1 MLTLRCHRSNDLDLR
16 NLPIAY
22 ITEPCP
28 HRQRPS
34 GTRVTLLFVVMRKKL
49 MSKPM
54 YEIVCR
60 LVQSRELDI
69 CMLDEVLLLNGDQKD
84 WPPCDALIAF
94 SSSGYPL
101 EKVEAYAARTKP
113 VVVNDLAMQ
122 HKLMDRREVCVLTVL
137 SQYPRD
143 PHTNVVICVGFQ
155 SS

>member
-1 MLTLRCHRSNDLDLR
+1 
-16 NLPIAY
+16 
-22 ITEPCP
+22 
-28 HRQRPS
+28 
-34 GTRVTLLFVVMRKKL
+34 

-122 HKLMDRREVCVLTVL
+122 HKLMDRREVCVLIVL

-143 PHTNVVICVGFQ
+143 PHTNAVICVGFQ